1 MNAATAEDRVASIAA
16 AISEPA
22 RTRMLCCLLDGRA
35 LTSTELSVVAGVTPG
50 TASVHLNRLRE
61 HGLVHVVAEGRH
73 RYYSLGGA
81 EVAAA
86 LEALLNVA
94 GVEIKRLRPTTPEP
108 LRTARTCYDHLAG
121 AVAVSLHDHFE
132 VRRWLKP
139 ATDNGYDLTAEGV
152 SCLTSLGVDIAA
164 ARSSRRR
171 FAFACL
177 DWSERRPHIGGAL
190 GAALLNMALRK
201 KWLTKDLDTRVVRVS
216 RRGVQEMKRLLDLEL
231 PHQSA

>member
-1 MNAATAEDRVASIAA
+1 MTAASVEDRVARIAA

-22 RTRMLCCLLDGRA
+22 RTRILCCLLDGRA

-50 TASVHLNRLRE
+50 TASAHLNRLRE
-61 HGLVHVVAEGRH
+61 DGLVNVAAEGRH

-81 EVAAA
+81 EVAGA

-94 GVEIKRLRPTTPEP
+94 GVKVTGLRPSTPEP
-108 LRTARTCYDHLAG
+108 LRAARTCYDHLAG
-121 AVAVSLHDHFE
+121 AVAVSLHDVFE
-132 VRRWLKP
+132 ARGWLQP
-139 ATDNGYDLTAEGV
+139 ATGNGYDLTSEGV
-152 SCLTSLGVDIAA
+152 SCLTSLGLDITG

-190 GAALLNMALRK
+190 GAALLKMALQK
-201 KWLTKDLDTRVVRVS
+201 KWLTKDLDSRAVRVS
-216 RRGVQEMKRLLDLEL
+216 RRGVQDLKRLLDLEL
-231 PHQSA
+231 PRQPA

>member
-1 MNAATAEDRVASIAA
+1 MNAATPEDRVARIAA

-50 TASVHLNRLRE
+50 TASVHLSRLRKD
-61 HGLVHVVAEGRH
+61 GLVNVAAEGRH

-81 EVAAA
+81 EVAGA

-94 GVEIKRLRPTTPEP
+94 GVKVKKLLPTTPEP
-108 LRTARTCYDHLAG
+108 LRAARTCYDHLAG
-121 AVAVSLHDHFE
+121 AVAVSLHDLFE
-132 VRRWLKP
+132 ARRWLKP
-139 ATDNGYDLTAEGV
+139 VTDNGYDLTPEGV
-152 SCLTSLGVDIAA
+152 SCLTALGIDVAA

-171 FAFACL
+171 LAFACL

-190 GAALLNMALRK
+190 GAALLNLALQR
-201 KWLTKDLDTRVVRVS
+201 KWLTKDLDSRAVRVS

-231 PHQSA
+231 PPQPA

>member
-1 MNAATAEDRVASIAA
+1 MNAATAEDRVARIAA
-16 AISEPA
+16 AICEPA

-50 TASVHLNRLRE
+50 TASVHLNRLRKE
-61 HGLVHVVAEGRH
+61 GLVNLAAEGRH

-81 EVAAA
+81 EVAGA

-94 GVEIKRLRPTTPEP
+94 GVKVKRLLPTTPEP

-121 AVAVSLHDHFE
+121 AVAVSWHDVFE
-132 VRRWLKP
+132 TRRWLQP
-139 ATDNGYDLTAEGV
+139 ATNNGYGLTAEGV
-152 SCLTSLGVDIAA
+152 SSLTSLGIDVAA

-171 FAFACL
+171 FAFPCL

-190 GAALLNMALRK
+190 GAALLKMALQRH
-201 KWLTKDLDTRVVRVS
+201 WLTKDLDSRAVRVS
-216 RRGVQEMKRLLDLEL
+216 RRGAQEMKRLLDLEL
-231 PHQSA
+231 PRQST

>member
-1 MNAATAEDRVASIAA
+1 MNATTAEDRVAAIAA

-22 RTRMLCCLLDGRA
+22 RTRMLCSLLDGRA

-50 TASVHLNRLRE
+50 TASVHLNRLRKD
-61 HGLVHVVAEGRH
+61 GLVNVAAEGRH

-81 EVAAA
+81 EVAGA

-94 GVEIKRLRPTTPEP
+94 GVKVKKLPPTTPEP
-108 LRTARTCYDHLAG
+108 LRAARTCYDHLAG
-121 AVAVSLHDHFE
+121 AIAVSLHDRFE
-132 VRRWLKP
+132 AKRWLKP
-139 ATDNGYDLTAEGV
+139 VADNGYDLTAEGV
-152 SCLTSLGVDIAA
+152 SCLTSLGIDVAA

-190 GAALLNMALRK
+190 GAALLNMALQR
-201 KWLTKDLDTRVVRVS
+201 KWLTKDLDSRAVRVS
-216 RRGVQEMKRLLDLEL
+216 RRGVQEMQRLLDLEW
-231 PHQSA
+231 PPRAS